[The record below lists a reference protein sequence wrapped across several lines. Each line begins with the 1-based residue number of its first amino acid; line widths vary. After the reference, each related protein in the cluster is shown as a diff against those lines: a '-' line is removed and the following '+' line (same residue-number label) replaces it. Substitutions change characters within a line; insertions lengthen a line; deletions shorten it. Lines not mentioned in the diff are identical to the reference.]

1 MSFCFKA
8 SFIHCRR
15 EKIAWSFLHSYLIP
29 AQDCEVIIVAMNPEK
44 VCFPFG
50 RMIDM
55 FRGRKNLQITRPY
68 SFRGQLS
75 ISKSPTREPQERI
88 SVLINFATIH
98 LNSLMIK
105 EFEIF

>member
-15 EKIAWSFLHSYLIP
+15 GKIAWSFLHSYLIP

-44 VCFPFG
+44 VCFPSC

-55 FRGRKNLQITRPY
+55 FRGRKNLQNQPPIFLQR
-68 SFRGQLS
+68 S
-75 ISKSPTREPQERI
+75 IVYIEIDHSKTTGTNKC
-88 SVLINFATIH
+88 IN
-98 LNSLMIK
+98 
-105 EFEIF
+105 

>member
-1 MSFCFKA
+1 MSICFKA

-44 VCFPFG
+44 VCFPSC

-55 FRGRKNLQITRPY
+55 FRGRKNLQNQPSVFLQR
-68 SFRGQLS
+68 S
-75 ISKSPTREPQERI
+75 IVYIEIDHSRTTGTNKC
-88 SVLINFATIH
+88 IN
-98 LNSLMIK
+98 
-105 EFEIF
+105 

>member
-44 VCFPFG
+44 VCFPSC

-55 FRGRKNLQITRPY
+55 FRGRKNLQNQPPIFLQR
-68 SFRGQLS
+68 S
-75 ISKSPTREPQERI
+75 IVYIEIDHSRTTGTNKC
-88 SVLINFATIH
+88 IN
-98 LNSLMIK
+98 
-105 EFEIF
+105 